1 MRGIGTVGRPFN
13 RVSECNRDVSPVDWF
28 TLPHMYRIVLACK
41 GVPANVGAV
50 AARDITEEFTHRP
63 WHQNVRCEWDG
74 SRLIL
79 QAENDFDSNGLALLD
94 EFSDAISA
102 SIADGFDG
110 GIEVVSVSHLPT
122 DAPTNRAN
130 E

>member
-1 MRGIGTVGRPFN
+1 MAIFRQLLRYTRL
-13 RVSECNRDVSPVDWF
+13 
-28 TLPHMYRIVLACK
+28 THMYRIVLACK
-41 GVPANVGAV
+41 GVPAEVGAL
-50 AARDITEEFTHRP
+50 AAHHIIEEFTHRP

-79 QAENDFDSNGLALLD
+79 QADNDFDSTGLALLD

-110 GIEVVSVSHLPT
+110 GIDVVSVSPLT
-122 DAPTNRAN
+122 DAPNQPSQCIMR
-130 E
+130 ERPC

>member
-1 MRGIGTVGRPFN
+1 
-13 RVSECNRDVSPVDWF
+13 
-28 TLPHMYRIVLACK
+28 MYRIVLACK

-50 AARDITEEFTHRP
+50 AARDITKEFIHRP

-74 SRLIL
+74 SRLML

-102 SIADGFDG
+102 SITGGFDG
-110 GIEVVSVSHLPT
+110 GIDVVSVTTLPT
-122 DAPTNRAN
+122 DAPTK
-130 E
+130 